1 MKKVTE
7 NCNADIAANNVFKEP
22 DKIHFTFARQR
33 AGWPEFVSS
42 KKEIRL
48 VSLPC
53 QSSLTGEGQQVSPEP
68 QSKWRRQQK
77 CFSSPQADIPI
88 TSSFFTFLQY
98 CKWDIVNKMF
108 LRESDNSL
116 VSSRIGFP
124 PWRLL
129 FFGNA
134 SNFRLLYCKCVGVPV
149 EYRLTQRWFSQN
161 GTCYSRKNCVSMTPN
176 RAPHWYRS
184 VLAGFVNRF
193 PVFHIFPVYLNSV
206 APV

>member
-1 MKKVTE
+1 MRTLQRITFLKNRTRFTSLLLDNVLADPSSSRQKK
-7 NCNADIAANNVFKEP
+7 KS
-22 DKIHFTFARQR
+22 
-33 AGWPEFVSS
+33 VSS
-42 KKEIRL
+42 ACHASHPWRAK
-48 VSLPC
+48 VSRCHLN
-53 QSSLTGEGQQVSPEP
+53 EP

-88 TSSFFTFLQY
+88 TSSFLQY

-176 RAPHWYRS
+176 RAHTDT
-184 VLAGFVNRF
+184 
-193 PVFHIFPVYLNSV
+193 
-206 APV
+206 APFWRA